1 VKPWH
6 SRVLLLA
13 VLALS
18 LGPAR
23 LSADDGRPP
32 VRLVVDEWLVKD
44 GLPPGGIWSIVQTP
58 DGYLWLAS
66 SGGLVRFDGVH
77 FSPSP
82 ELQEALSRE
91 LVVATALLLS
101 HDGALWVAG
110 NGFLCR
116 LKDGRCSVFK
126 GEIVIS
132 CLEESAD
139 GSIWVGLNW
148 AGLRRFKD
156 GRFID
161 YPSVTGLIR
170 AIHEDRQGNVW
181 LGGIWDGLYRL
192 NKKGLTGYT
201 NNDGLQ
207 DPHISA
213 ILEDRRGNLWVATR
227 RGLDLFKEGRFATV
241 GMPGSI
247 TSLLEDRKGGVLWVG
262 RSPGSISR
270 INRGEIEAVPE
281 MAQLDVDINCLYQD
295 REGSI
300 WIGTNDGL
308 SRLRKSRFRLYT
320 TREGL
325 AHNKAA
331 GIIEGRDGT
340 IWVFSDGGG
349 LSAIKDG
356 KIRVFTT
363 REGLASNF
371 GGSLFESHDGSI
383 WAGTANGLSRIRN
396 GRITS
401 FSSGL
406 LAHRYVSAIFE
417 EEQSLIVAIP
427 TLGLFR
433 FQNGRLEPYLADQI
447 EESPFIYQAYRAR
460 DGTVWLAT
468 GAGLVS
474 IKGGHAIFLTH
485 EDGLLD
491 NNVQSIGEDREG
503 NLWMATAKAGV
514 ACLKDGRVWTLSM
527 KEGLYDDR
535 VIRILPDK
543 EGNLWMACPRG
554 VFRVTKRQIDD
565 YLNGRITKV
574 DSVAYGMAD
583 GMKSSE
589 CSYGAQPP
597 GCRSRDGILWF
608 PTTRGVVA
616 VDPAE
621 TNFNFLPPPVAIEQL
636 VVDDEAL
643 PPTQNLELPPGRR
656 RIEFHFTGLSL
667 LVPQKVRFKYRL
679 EGFDQG
685 WLSAGDRRAAY
696 YTNVPPGRYRFLVI
710 ASNNDGVWSQTGASL
725 NLRLKPY
732 FYQTPY
738 FLAIVLAVLAL
749 GAVGVY
755 KLQMFELKKRY
766 QAVLKERNRIAR
778 DMHDTFAQNL
788 GGVALQLDS
797 IKMQFDDIPPLL
809 LQKLDQTSQMIRYSL
824 AEAYRAVRDLRAHIL
839 ETRGFAEAL
848 PEIAEQTT
856 AGSEVTLDIRLNG
869 TPRKLSTGAEDNL
882 LRIFQEMMAN
892 AVKHARARKISVE
905 LRFGPTSLGLKVT
918 DDGCGFEAER
928 AFSLGEGHYGL
939 LGMQERVER
948 LGGRMSLKSQL
959 GQGTEIFVEVPM
971 ST

>member
-1 VKPWH
+1 VKRCWSAGPVLAFW
-6 SRVLLLA
+6 LLL
-13 VLALS
+13 LS
-18 LGPAR
+18 TTPVPANGTR
-23 LSADDGRPP
+23 LP
-32 VRLVVDEWLVKD
+32 VQLVVDEWLVKD
-44 GLPPGGIWSIVQTP
+44 GLPPGGIRAIVQTP

-66 SGGLVRFDGVH
+66 SGGLVRFDGVR
-77 FSPSP
+77 FSPSQ
-82 ELQEALSRE
+82 ELQKALGRE
-91 LVVATALLLS
+91 MVVASALLLTR
-101 HDGALWVAG
+101 DGALWVAG
-110 NGFLCR
+110 NGFLAR
-116 LKDGRCSVFK
+116 LQDGQCSVFK

-148 AGLRRFKD
+148 AGLRRFED

-161 YPSVTGLIR
+161 YPSVTGHIR
-170 AIHEDRQGNVW
+170 TIHEDRQGNVW

-192 NKKGLTGYT
+192 DSKGLAGYT
-201 NNDGLQ
+201 ARDGLL
-207 DPHISA
+207 DPHINA
-213 ILEDRRGNLWVATR
+213 LWEDRTGNLWVATR
-227 RGLDLFKEGRFATV
+227 RGLNRFRDGKFVPV
-241 GMPGSI
+241 GIPGAV
-247 TSLLEDRKGGVLWVG
+247 TSLWEDRKGVLWVG
-262 RSPGSISR
+262 RAPGSVSR
-270 INRGEIEAVPE
+270 VAGGKIEPVPEIEL
-281 MAQLDVDINCLYQD
+281 LDNDINCLYED

-300 WIGTNDGL
+300 WVGTSDGL
-308 SRLRKSRFRLYT
+308 SRLRNSKFRLYT

-331 GIIEGRDGT
+331 GIIEGDDGT

-363 REGLASNF
+363 RDGLASSF
-371 GGSLFESHDGSI
+371 GGSLFQSRDGSV

-401 FSSGL
+401 FSTGL
-406 LAHRYVSAIFE
+406 LAHRYVSAIYE
-417 EEQSLIVAIP
+417 DQEGLVIAIAA
-427 TLGLFR
+427 LGLFR
-433 FQNGRLEPYLADQI
+433 FEEGKLRPYLADQI
-447 EESPFIYQAYRAR
+447 GESPFIYQAYQAR
-460 DGTVWLAT
+460 NGSIWLAS
-468 GAGLVS
+468 GAGLIT
-474 IKGGHAIFLTH
+474 IKNDQAIFLTH

-491 NNVQSIGEDREG
+491 NNVQSIGEDLEG
-503 NLWMATAKAGV
+503 NLWLASAKAGV
-514 ACLKDGRVWTLSM
+514 ACLKDGLVWTLSM

-535 VIRILPDK
+535 VTRILPDHH
-543 EGNLWMACPRG
+543 GNLWMACPRG

-565 YLNGRITKV
+565 YLGGRAGKV
-574 DSVAYGMAD
+574 DSIAYGAAD

-589 CSYGAQPP
+589 CSYGAQTP
-597 GCRSRDGILWF
+597 GCRTRDGLLWF

-621 TNFNFLPPPVAIEQL
+621 VNFNFLPPPVAIEQL
-636 VVDDEAL
+636 IVDDVAL
-643 PPTQNLELPPGRR
+643 PPTENLELPPGRR
-656 RIEFHFTGLSL
+656 RIAFHFTGLSL
-667 LVPQKVRFKYRL
+667 LVPEKVQFRYRL

-696 YTNVPPGRYRFLVI
+696 YTNVPPGRYRFLVT
-710 ASNNDGVWSQTGASL
+710 ASNNDGVWNQTGASFS
-725 NLRLKPY
+725 LRLKPY

-738 FLAIVLAVLAL
+738 FVGIVLAVLAL
-749 GAVGVY
+749 GAGGVY
-755 KLQMFELKKRY
+755 RLRMFELKKRY
-766 QAVLKERNRIAR
+766 LAVLEERNRIAR

-797 IKMQFDDIPPLL
+797 IKMQFTDIPPLL

-824 AEAYRAVRDLRAHIL
+824 AEAYRAVRDLRARIL
-839 ETRGFAEAL
+839 ETRELAEAL

-856 AGSEVTLDIRLNG
+856 AGSGVVLDIQLKGTARRL
-869 TPRKLSTGAEDNL
+869 PSIAEDNL

-905 LRFGPTSLGLKVT
+905 LAFDTTSLTLRVA
-918 DDGCGFEAER
+918 DDGCGFDAEK

-948 LGGRMSLKSQL
+948 LGGRMSLKSQP
-959 GQGTEIFVEVPM
+959 GEGTEILVQVPM
-971 ST
+971 TT